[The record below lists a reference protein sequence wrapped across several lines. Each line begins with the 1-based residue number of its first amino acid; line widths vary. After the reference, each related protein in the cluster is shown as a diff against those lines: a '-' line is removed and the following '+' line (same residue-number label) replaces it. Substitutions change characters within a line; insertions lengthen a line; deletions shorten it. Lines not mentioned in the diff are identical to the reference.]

1 MRLIDADASIEKLE
15 KTICEPCKGDG
26 DDYHGVK
33 CRACWVDDTI
43 GIIQDAPNIN
53 TKQVKYYDD
62 DDNVWNLGSVI
73 VNDSEKP
80 NNSTDCSWR

>member
-1 MRLIDADASIEKLE
+1 MRRLIDAEASIEKLE

-43 GIIQDAPNIN
+43 GIIQDSPLIK
-53 TKQVKYYDD
+53 TKRIKYFDED
-62 DDNVWNLGSVI
+62 ESVWKVGSVI
-73 VNDSEKP
+73 VDE
-80 NNSTDCSWR
+80 